1 VRRLLW
7 ILLTVLTVVLV
18 ALVAQNGGAIPG
30 LSTTDMPSL
39 VLKVGAVVFVGA
51 LALAMFREQFSR
63 AIESALIWVVVALL
77 LAISYAYRYELHEV
91 ADRVMAEVV
100 PSHGGEPDPGDLA
113 GARRR
118 RPFRAEGA
126 AQWRAH
132 HMILDTGAS
141 SVLLTQEDAKAVGL
155 PIEVLAYTVN
165 IDTANGR
172 TRAAAVTLDRVL
184 VGGIEERSIAALIAQ
199 PGQLR
204 TSLLGMTFLNRLES
218 WEVRGE
224 RLVMRATRKPRHSS
238 SFCSAFLRRHA
249 ALVAGIHVFGTDRK
263 TWMAGTGPA
272 MTNERSGPRL
282 GSAWHPICMSDS
294 VFRPSQ
300 RVPERQRMARCAG
313 VIQLSRCLSK
323 IEAPALTLS

>member
-7 ILLTVLTVVLV
+7 ILLTILTVVLV
-18 ALVAQNGGAIPG
+18 ALVAQNGGAIPA
-30 LSTTDMPSL
+30 LANVDLPSL

-91 ADRVMAEVV
+91 ADRVMTELV
-100 PSHGGEPDPGDLA
+100 PSHTASRTRAVWLVRDGGGHFELKA
-113 GARRR
+113 QLNGARIN
-118 RPFRAEGA
+118 
-126 AQWRAH
+126 
-132 HMILDTGAS
+132 MILDTGAT

-155 PIEVLAYTVN
+155 PIEVLAYTVS

-184 VGGIEERSIAALIAQ
+184 VGGIEERSIPALIAQ

-224 RLVMRATRKPRHSS
+224 RLVMRGYP
-238 SFCSAFLRRHA
+238 
-249 ALVAGIHVFGTDRK
+249 
-263 TWMAGTGPA
+263 
-272 MTNERSGPRL
+272 
-282 GSAWHPICMSDS
+282 
-294 VFRPSQ
+294 
-300 RVPERQRMARCAG
+300 
-313 VIQLSRCLSK
+313 
-323 IEAPALTLS
+323 